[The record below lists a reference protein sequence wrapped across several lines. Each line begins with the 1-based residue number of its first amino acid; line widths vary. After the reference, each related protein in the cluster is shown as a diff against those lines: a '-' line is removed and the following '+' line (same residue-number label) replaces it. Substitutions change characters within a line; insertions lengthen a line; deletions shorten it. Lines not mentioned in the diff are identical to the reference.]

1 MPNNIIKSFAN
12 KSSKTENEV
21 EKLWNELKTEYKD
34 DYEKITGT
42 LKNMLKI
49 DESSKGTYVA
59 RKVKNAESLYNH
71 YKNQGVNVIP
81 MEELHCTIAYSKKE
95 FKPELN
101 SKDIEIMY
109 DEDIYPYLEPL
120 GNDGCIVMKFKSK
133 EMTERWQDCID
144 RGAIYDYESYIPH
157 ITIAIDEKDLDL
169 KSIRNPDF
177 NIILSDEYTE
187 ELNLNWKDKL
197 TETHNSTQQISLYFI
212 DYLKNK
218 FNINDKINLKIKK
231 SSKSKYFGDVDY
243 NSMVKG
249 KFNITIED
257 GSLRFILSEIAHE
270 FTHIVQFK
278 NNNLYVKDNK
288 FYFNK
293 KEFITVDEY
302 NNINNY
308 TDYYKLPWEAE
319 AKKNEKLLVDKFMTS
334 EGIGKLKGIN
344 STIDFIISLEINES
358 VSIKSIKEKFKD
370 YFKKINI
377 YEYDD
382 KVSIDL
388 IISNE
393 KNQGYGTKLMNE
405 IIDYCDKTNK
415 TIILTPSDEFGGNKK
430 RLIEFYKRFGF
441 LENKGKNKIFGIF
454 ESMYRLPKNK
464 QNENYKG
471 LNMEIEK
478 LVEGLGKAKLSFV
491 TKAMIKEGLE
501 SLTEDKLN
509 EYLDLFEEYKNVV
522 LESEKFATLVEG
534 KDVDSLS
541 ESEIEDLIEK
551 CSEEMEDDEDDD
563 KDKDENDED
572 LSESEYKAKKEELI
586 KLLRAYD
593 NSESFKKKLI
603 ANSKYIDS
611 IILGKEKLER
621 ALYLLGFKKEDIN
634 SKDKSIQNIIKF
646 LKDNLNESLEEN
658 YIGKAMLELSKGNT
672 GSAIENFKSAMLST
686 LSKNETYKEIDTK
699 MSLFTK

>member
-1 MPNNIIKSFAN
+1 MPNNIIKSFAD
-12 KSSKTENEV
+12 KSGKTENEV

-34 DYEKITGT
+34 DYEKITRT
-42 LKNMLKI
+42 LKKILKI

-95 FKPELN
+95 FKPKLN

-169 KSIRNPDF
+169 KSIRKPDF
-177 NIILSDEYTE
+177 NIILSNEYTE
-187 ELNLNWKDKL
+187 ELDLNWKDKL
-197 TETHNSTQQISLYFI
+197 TES
-212 DYLKNK
+212 
-218 FNINDKINLKIKK
+218 IN
-231 SSKSKYFGDVDY
+231 
-243 NSMVKG
+243 
-249 KFNITIED
+249 
-257 GSLRFILSEIAHE
+257 
-270 FTHIVQFK
+270 
-278 NNNLYVKDNK
+278 
-288 FYFNK
+288 
-293 KEFITVDEY
+293 
-302 NNINNY
+302 
-308 TDYYKLPWEAE
+308 
-319 AKKNEKLLVDKFMTS
+319 
-334 EGIGKLKGIN
+334 
-344 STIDFIISLEINES
+344 
-358 VSIKSIKEKFKD
+358 IKSIKEKFKD

-491 TKAMIKEGLE
+491 TKAMIKEGVV

-522 LESEKFATLVEG
+522 LESEKFAELVEG

-551 CSEEMEDDEDDD
+551 CSEEMDDDEEDEEE
-563 KDKDENDED
+563 DKDENED
-572 LSESEYKAKKEELI
+572 DI
-586 KLLRAYD
+586 K
-593 NSESFKKKLI
+593 
-603 ANSKYIDS
+603 
-611 IILGKEKLER
+611 
-621 ALYLLGFKKEDIN
+621 
-634 SKDKSIQNIIKF
+634 
-646 LKDNLNESLEEN
+646 EN

-672 GSAIENFKSAMLST
+672 GSAIENFKLAMLST
-686 LSKNETYKEIDTK
+686 LSKNETYQEIDNK
-699 MSLFTK
+699 MSLYVNEAKTRVNLTKQELNNAIKIFNTKGEEELIKDIKLRGTDNKKDIDEIIRLVKANTPI

>member
-1 MPNNIIKSFAN
+1 MKINILKENIMPNNIIKSFAD
-12 KSSKTENEV
+12 KSGKTENEV
-21 EKLWNELKTEYKD
+21 EKLWNELKIEYKN

-42 LKNMLKI
+42 LKNILKI
-49 DESSKGTYVA
+49 DEASKGTYVA

-81 MEELHCTIAYSKKE
+81 IEELHCTIAYSKKE
-95 FKPELN
+95 FKPKLN

-169 KSIRNPDF
+169 KSIRKPDF

-187 ELNLNWKDKL
+187 ELDLNWKDKL
-197 TETHNSTQQISLYFI
+197 TVNDLLES
-212 DYLKNK
+212 
-218 FNINDKINLKIKK
+218 IN
-231 SSKSKYFGDVDY
+231 
-243 NSMVKG
+243 
-249 KFNITIED
+249 
-257 GSLRFILSEIAHE
+257 
-270 FTHIVQFK
+270 
-278 NNNLYVKDNK
+278 
-288 FYFNK
+288 
-293 KEFITVDEY
+293 
-302 NNINNY
+302 
-308 TDYYKLPWEAE
+308 
-319 AKKNEKLLVDKFMTS
+319 
-334 EGIGKLKGIN
+334 
-344 STIDFIISLEINES
+344 
-358 VSIKSIKEKFKD
+358 IKSIKEKFKD

-388 IISNE
+388 IITNE

-454 ESMYRLPKNK
+454 ESMYKLPKNNK
-464 QNENYKG
+464 NEDYKG

-551 CSEEMEDDEDDD
+551 CSEETEDEDKENDDDEYKKDNDKDEDNEDDD
-563 KDKDENDED
+563 IKEN
-572 LSESEYKAKKEELI
+572 
-586 KLLRAYD
+586 
-593 NSESFKKKLI
+593 F
-603 ANSKYIDS
+603 
-611 IILGKEKLER
+611 
-621 ALYLLGFKKEDIN
+621 
-634 SKDKSIQNIIKF
+634 
-646 LKDNLNESLEEN
+646 
-658 YIGKAMLELSKGNT
+658 IGKAMLELSKGNT
-672 GSAIENFKSAMLST
+672 GSAIENFKSAMLTT
-686 LSKNETYKEIDTK
+686 LSNNETYQEIDTK
-699 MSLFTK
+699 MSLFSK